1 MFLLINKRTQ
11 FLSFNP
17 QNTFMFKNRVI
28 LLFSGLL
35 FLLPFLSEAQQ
46 YWMVYFKD
54 KQHKDFNPYSYFDSK
69 AIERRIRTGI
79 PVDDPSDW
87 PVKENYVNQVSL
99 IVNEVIVESRW
110 LNAVAVDA
118 DDQQIN
124 TLKQLPYV
132 LNVDWIEPSQMN
144 MASYDEYDTS
154 INLNEAKVLEGQLK
168 TLGVNEWRKSGIDGK
183 GLRIAILDVGFDH
196 ADKVPAFDH
205 IRNEKRLIATRDFT
219 KRGNNEY
226 VYYGNGHGTEVWS
239 CIAGKIGDIRIGL
252 ATGAEFLLAKTEKS
266 SEKYSEELY
275 WLAAAEWAD
284 KNGADIINSSLG
296 YTGKRYFNWQM
307 DGKSSFVTR
316 AANIAARKGMLVVNA
331 AGNEGLDKW
340 HCISAPADADS
351 VLSIGGIDPETGY
364 HTSFS
369 SYGPTS
375 DKRMKPNVSAYGHV
389 IAAAPGGLTSTQGTS
404 FASPLVAGFAACAWQ
419 TNRTLTNMQ
428 LFREIEKS
436 GSLYPYFDYAH
447 GFGIPQAGHFLTKDE
462 VSTTPSFKVV
472 EIGDSINVI
481 VNKPFSGKNI
491 VSQNPEFKSV
501 KDIDIESTGRPEYL
515 YYNIM
520 NKSGVL
526 DSYYVLDV
534 TQSDVFTILKSDFHN
549 GETLNVHF
557 EGYSYSIKL

>member
-1 MFLLINKRTQ
+1 MRKIKVIQLFT
-11 FLSFNP
+11 
-17 QNTFMFKNRVI
+17 I
-28 LLFSGLL
+28 LLFI
-35 FLLPFLSEAQQ
+35 LPLPSNAQQ
-46 YWMVYFKD
+46 HWMVYFKD
-54 KQHKDFNPYSYFDSK
+54 KQHKDFNPCSYFDSK
-69 AIERRIRTGI
+69 AIERRIHTGI

-87 PVKENYVNQVSL
+87 PVNENYVNGTSL
-99 IVNEVIVESRW
+99 LVNEVIMTSRW
-110 LNAVAVDA
+110 LNAVAIDA
-118 DDQQIN
+118 DELQVN
-124 TLKQLPYV
+124 NLRQLPYV
-132 LNVDWIEPSQMN
+132 LNVEWVEPSPMQTTG
-144 MASYDEYDTS
+144 YGDYDTAV
-154 INLNEAKVLEGQLK
+154 NANEAKILAGQLR
-168 TLGVNEWRKSGIDGK
+168 TLGVDAWHKAGIDGK
-183 GLRIAILDVGFDH
+183 GVRIAILDVGFDH
-196 ADKVPAFDH
+196 ADKVPAFDQ

-219 KRGNNEY
+219 KRGNNEN

-239 CIAGKIGDIRIGL
+239 CIAGKTGDIRIGL

-307 DGKSSFVTR
+307 DGKTSFVTR
-316 AANIAARKGMLVVNA
+316 AANIAAHKGMLVVNA
-331 AGNEGLDKW
+331 AGNEGSDAW
-340 HCISAPADADS
+340 HYVGAPADADS
-351 VLSIGGIDPETGY
+351 VLSIGGIDSETGY

-389 IAAAPGGLTSTQGTS
+389 IAAAPAGLTSTQGTS

-428 LFREIEKS
+428 LFKEIEKS

-447 GFGIPQAGHFLTKDE
+447 GFGIPQAAHFLYKNQAE
-462 VSTTPSFKVV
+462 VKPTLRIV
-472 EIGDSINVI
+472 ERGDSINI
-481 VNKPFSGKNI
+481 VVNRMFGDVASHGETVALKTKAGNENNHSEDK
-491 VSQNPEFKSV
+491 
-501 KDIDIESTGRPEYL
+501 EYL

-534 TQSDVFTILKSDFHN
+534 TQSEVFTVLKSDFHN
-549 GETLNVHF
+549 GETLNVHY
-557 EGYSYSIKL
+557 EGYSISVKL